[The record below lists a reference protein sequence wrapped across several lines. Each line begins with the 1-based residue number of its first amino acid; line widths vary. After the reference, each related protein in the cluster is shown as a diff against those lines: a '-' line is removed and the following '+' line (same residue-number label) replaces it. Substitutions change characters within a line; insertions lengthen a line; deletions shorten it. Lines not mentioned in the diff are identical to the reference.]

1 MKTQENTTIQEQ
13 IVEKRIKKSNLR
25 AKDVFAYEYLA
36 KKSEGLLP
44 VQIEEEEEDI
54 VMRFSVEGMRP
65 LTELKSEE
73 AEYRWRFV
81 CNWHTL
87 YQAWQNY
94 ELSFEEE
101 NIYYDNNFMPY
112 IAFRDIRIP
121 EETID
126 EQLFLEKYRQIAA
139 GVLSNKYSYQQVVES
154 GVEIVKKDKR
164 ASFVLEERCLSEFYL
179 YVKQKADELYEDN
192 KYNKIRL
199 DKKKYRIGNRIV
211 LGILAVMLAAIV
223 YTGYQTFVILPRD
236 KAVIKAS
243 RAYTVQ
249 SYVECIDCLKWIEPE
264 QMDTYTKY
272 ILAVS
277 YAKTEAM
284 EKAEL
289 NNVLEKLSIYS
300 NEVELEYWIAIGRSA
315 FDRAENMAQ
324 ALSDD
329 KLLIYA
335 YMKELNYLEGN
346 VTMDGEEKQNR
357 MAQLSNS
364 ITEIGKKY
372 TADEDK

>member
-1 MKTQENTTIQEQ
+1 METQENAAIQEQ
-13 IVEKRIKKSNLR
+13 ILEKRIKKSDLK
-25 AKDVFAYEYLA
+25 AKDIFDYEYLTKNA
-36 KKSEGLLP
+36 EGLLP
-44 VQIEEEEEDI
+44 LQIEEEEEDI
-54 VMRFSVEGMRP
+54 VMLFPLEGMRP
-65 LTELKSEE
+65 LAELKSEE

-81 CNWHTL
+81 CNWHILQQT
-87 YQAWQNY
+87 WQNY

-112 IAFRDIRIP
+112 IAFRDIRMP
-121 EETID
+121 EENTD
-126 EQLFLEKYRQIAA
+126 EEIFLEEYRHLAA
-139 GVLSNKYSYQQVVES
+139 GVLSNKYSYRQIKES
-154 GVEIVKKDKR
+154 GLEIVGKDKR
-164 ASFVLEERCLSEFYL
+164 ASFVLEERSLSEFYL
-179 YVKQKADELYEDN
+179 YVRQQADEIYEDN
-192 KYNKIRL
+192 RQNKIRL
-199 DKKKYRIGNRIV
+199 DKKKYQIGSRIA
-211 LGILAVMLAAIV
+211 LGILAVLLAVIV
-223 YTGYQTFVILPRD
+223 YTGYQALVILPRD

-243 RAYTVQ
+243 RAYTIQ
-249 SYVECIDCLKWIEPE
+249 NYVDCIDCLKEIEPE

-277 YAKTEAM
+277 YAKSEAL

-289 NNVLEKLSIYS
+289 DNILDKLSIYS
-300 NEVELEYWIAIGRSA
+300 NEIELEYWIAVGRSA
-315 FDRAENMAQ
+315 YDRAENMAQ

-372 TADEDK
+372 TTDEE

>member
-1 MKTQENTTIQEQ
+1 MENQENITIQEQ
-13 IVEKRIKKSNLR
+13 LLEKRIKKSDLK
-25 AKDVFAYEYLA
+25 AKDVFAYEYLM

-44 VQIEEEEEDI
+44 MQIEEEEEEL
-54 VMRFSVEGMRP
+54 VMRFSLEGMRP
-65 LTELKSEE
+65 FVKIKSEE
-73 AEYRWRFV
+73 TEYRWRFV

-87 YQAWQNY
+87 YQTWRNY
-94 ELSFEEE
+94 DLSFDEE
-101 NIYYDNNFMPY
+101 NIYFDNNFMPY

-121 EETID
+121 GEIPDD
-126 EQLFLEKYRQIAA
+126 ELFLEKYRQIAA
-139 GVLSNKYSYQQVVES
+139 GVLSRKYSYQQIAES
-154 GVEIVKKDKR
+154 GIEIVKKDKR
-164 ASFVLEERCLSEFYL
+164 ASFVLEERGLSEFHL
-179 YVKQKADELYEDN
+179 YVRQKADEIYEDN
-192 KYNKIRL
+192 KRNKIRL
-199 DKKKYRIGNRIV
+199 NKKKYRMGNRIV
-211 LGILAVMLAAIV
+211 LGILAVLLAVLA

-236 KAVIKAS
+236 KAVIQAS

-249 SYVECIDCLKWIEPE
+249 GYVDCIDCLKRIEPE

-277 YAKTEAM
+277 YAKSEAM
-284 EKAEL
+284 EKEEL
-289 NNVLEKLSIYS
+289 NNILDKLSIYS
-300 NEVELEYWIAIGRSA
+300 NETELEYWIAIGRSA
-315 FDRAENMAQ
+315 YEKAENMAQ

-357 MAQLSNS
+357 MTQLSNS

-372 TADEDK
+372 TAEEE

>member
-1 MKTQENTTIQEQ
+1 MENQENTTMQEQ
-13 IVEKRIKKSNLR
+13 ILEKRIKKSDLK
-25 AKDVFAYEYLA
+25 AKDIFAYEYLT
-36 KKSEGLLP
+36 KKAEGLLSM
-44 VQIEEEEEDI
+44 QIEEAEEDV
-54 VMRFSVEGMRP
+54 VMRFSLEGMHP

-81 CNWHTL
+81 CNWNAL
-87 YQAWQNY
+87 YLTWQNY
-94 ELSFEEE
+94 DLSFEEE
-101 NIYYDNNFMPY
+101 NIYYDDNFMPY
-112 IAFRDIRIP
+112 IAFRDIRMP
-121 EETID
+121 EEITD
-126 EQLFLEKYRQIAA
+126 EETFLERYRQLAA
-139 GVLSNKYSYQQVVES
+139 GVLSKKYSYQQIVES
-154 GVEIVKKDKR
+154 GIEIVKKDKR
-164 ASFVLEERCLSEFYL
+164 ASFVLEERNLSEFYL
-179 YVKQKADELYEDN
+179 YVKQKAHEIYEDN
-192 KYNKIRL
+192 RQNKIRL

-211 LGILAVMLAAIV
+211 IGILAVLLAATV

-236 KAVIKAS
+236 KAVIRAS

-289 NNVLEKLSIYS
+289 NNVLNKLSIYS

-315 FDRAENMAQ
+315 YDRAENMAQ

-372 TADEDK
+372 TTDEE

>member
-1 MKTQENTTIQEQ
+1 M
-13 IVEKRIKKSNLR
+13 
-25 AKDVFAYEYLA
+25 
-36 KKSEGLLP
+36 
-44 VQIEEEEEDI
+44 QIEEEDEEI
-54 VMRFSVEGMRP
+54 VMRFSLEGVRP
-65 LTELKSEE
+65 LAEIKSEE
-73 AEYRWRFV
+73 AEYRWRFI
-81 CNWHTL
+81 CNWYTL
-87 YQAWQNY
+87 YPTWNDY
-94 ELSFEEE
+94 KLYFDED

-112 IAFRDIRIP
+112 IAFRDIRMP
-121 EETID
+121 EDILD
-126 EQLFLEKYRQIAA
+126 EEMFLEAYRQLAA
-139 GVLSNKYSYQQVVES
+139 GVLSNKYSYRQVVES
-154 GVEIVKKDKR
+154 GIEIVKKDKR
-164 ASFVLEERCLSEFYL
+164 ASFVLEERSLSEFCL
-179 YVKQKADELYEDN
+179 YVKQKADEIYEDN
-192 KYNKIRL
+192 KQNKIRL
-199 DKKKYRIGNRIV
+199 DKKKYRFGVRIAV
-211 LGILAVMLAAIV
+211 GILTLLLAVIV
-223 YTGYQTFVILPRD
+223 YTGYQTLIVLPRD
-236 KAVIKAS
+236 KAVIRAS

-249 SYVECIDCLKWIEPE
+249 GYVDCIDCLKRIKTE

-284 EKAEL
+284 EKEEL
-289 NNVLEKLSIYS
+289 NNVLDKLSIYS

-315 FDRAENMAQ
+315 YDRAENMAQ

-372 TADEDK
+372 TTDEE

>member
-1 MKTQENTTIQEQ
+1 MKEQENTAIQEQ
-13 IVEKRIKKSNLR
+13 ILEKRIKKSDLR
-25 AKDVFAYEYLA
+25 AKDIFDFEYLT
-36 KKSEGLLP
+36 KKSAGLLP
-44 VQIEEEEEDI
+44 MQIEEEEEEI
-54 VMRFSVEGMRP
+54 VMRFSLEGMRP

-73 AEYRWRFV
+73 AEYRWRFI
-81 CNWHTL
+81 CNWYALFHT
-87 YQAWQNY
+87 WKDY

-101 NIYYDNNFMPY
+101 NIYFDNNFMPY
-112 IAFRDIRIP
+112 IAFRDIRLP
-121 EETID
+121 EETLD
-126 EQLFLEKYRQIAA
+126 EEMFLETYRQLAA
-139 GVLSNKYSYQQVVES
+139 GVLSNKFSYRQIAES
-154 GVEIVKKDKR
+154 GVEIVEKDKR
-164 ASFVLEERCLSEFYL
+164 ASFVLEERSLSEFYL
-179 YVKQKADELYEDN
+179 CVKQKADEIYEDN
-192 KYNKIRL
+192 KRNKIRL
-199 DKKKYRIGNRIV
+199 DQKRYRIGIRIAI
-211 LGILAVMLAAIV
+211 GILTVLLAVIV
-223 YTGYQTFVILPRD
+223 YTGYQTLVVLPRD
-236 KAVIKAS
+236 KAVIRAS

-249 SYVECIDCLKWIEPE
+249 SYVDCIDCLKRIKPE
-264 QMDTYTKY
+264 KMDTYTKY

-289 NNVLEKLSIYS
+289 QNILDKLSIYS

-315 FDRAENMAQ
+315 YDQAENMAQ

-357 MAQLSNS
+357 MTQLSNA

-372 TADEDK
+372 TTDEE